1 MRDQWDI
8 QNFAAPDTL
17 FEELDKTNEGKSS
30 TAVDNILRLNLT
42 NIVQMS
48 LMADTKANIMITVS
62 SIVFSVTV
70 ANMVHEQVAVPLS
83 ILGFF
88 STIAL
93 LCAIAVIMPRTGYP
107 KKPGSKEIDRSSP
120 FFNPLFFGHF
130 SYIPLEEFKKE
141 YAQRL
146 ERDSRTYDAIVGDIY
161 GLGRVLATNKFKWL
175 RYSFQSFLCG
185 IIGAI
190 TSYIFLDVIKSLYVT
205 IQGEWAFTVMGFNE
219 LLCML
224 SNRC

>member
-1 MRDQWDI
+1 MRESWDPKS
-8 QNFAAPDTL
+8 FEAPDTL
-17 FEELDKTNEGKSS
+17 FEKIDETNEGKSS

-42 NIVQMS
+42 NIVNMT

-62 SIVFSVTV
+62 SIVFSVTI
-70 ANMVHEQVAVPLS
+70 ANMEHEEVALPLS

-107 KKPGSKEIDRSSP
+107 KKPGTKEIDRQSP

-130 SYIPLEEFKKE
+130 SYISLEDFKKE
-141 YAQRL
+141 YAHRL

-161 GLGRVLATNKFKWL
+161 GLGRVLATDKFKWL
-175 RYSFQSFLCG
+175 KRSFQSFLCG

-190 TSYIFLDVIKSLYVT
+190 TSYIFLTPIKVFSNFITSEFIFL
-205 IQGEWAFTVMGFNE
+205 GEGFHQAF
-219 LLCML
+219 CIL
-224 SNRC
+224 SQRC

>member
-1 MRDQWDI
+1 MRDSWDPKS
-8 QNFAAPDTL
+8 FEAPDTL
-17 FEELDKTNEGKSS
+17 FEQLDETNEGKSS

-42 NIVQMS
+42 NIVNMT

-62 SIVFSVTV
+62 SIVFSVTI
-70 ANMVHEQVAVPLS
+70 ANMERDEVALPLS

-107 KKPGSKEIDRSSP
+107 KIPGTKEIDRSSP

-141 YAQRL
+141 YSKRL
-146 ERDSRTYDAIVGDIY
+146 QLDSRTYDAIVGDIY
-161 GLGRVLATNKFKWL
+161 GLGRVLATDKFKWL
-175 RYSFQSFLCG
+175 KRSFQSFLCG

-190 TSYIFLDVIKSLYVT
+190 TSYIFLTPIKVISNFITSEFIFL
-205 IQGEWAFTVMGFNE
+205 GEGFQQAF
-219 LLCML
+219 CIL
-224 SNRC
+224 SQRC

>member
-1 MRDQWDI
+1 MRDPW
-8 QNFAAPDTL
+8 NELNYKTTETL
-17 FEELDKTNEGKSS
+17 FDQLDETNEGKSS

-62 SIVFSVTV
+62 SIVFSVTI
-70 ANMVHEQVAVPLS
+70 ANMEHEQVAIPLS

-107 KKPGSKEIDRSSP
+107 KVKGTKMIDKDSP
-120 FFNPLFFGHF
+120 FYNPLFFGHF
-130 SYIPLEEFKKE
+130 SYITLEEFKTE
-141 YAQRL
+141 YAKRL
-146 ERDSRTYDAIVGDIY
+146 EKDSATYDAIVGDIY

-185 IIGAI
+185 IIGAV
-190 TSYIFLDVIKSLYVT
+190 TSYILLEPIKKLLSFLQEFCIAL
-205 IQGEWAFTVMGFNE
+205 F
-219 LLCML
+219 L
-224 SNRC
+224 